1 MSPDSPGVC
10 LTCASS
16 LVTLA
21 LWRRDGSDPR
31 NCTSG
36 ASSPMLGLPAYDSPA
51 SCSSASGPSTRVSPG
66 WRPPEWEAPA
76 PSPVG
81 ADSVWACR
89 AGRDVESAESA
100 SAVLN
105 RHPHRP
111 PSSEGSESLRRDCRP
126 STWDGRTSVP
136 FASASSRSRSAWIA
150 VMRPAARSARI
161 AGMSELMTP
170 NVWPRATLRGIR
182 DDNATTPGPI
192 TTGRG
197 THETHEVVTPSTRAG
212 APRHL
217 SGPGRWL
224 YGSCSGSVVRDA
236 IRRRPTFSPYSGSTS
251 RGGS

>member
-1 MSPDSPGVC
+1 MSPDSPGAC

-21 LWRRDGSDPR
+21 LWRRDGSDSR
-31 NCTSG
+31 DCTSG
-36 ASSPMLGLPAYDSPA
+36 ASSPTLGFSAHDSPA
-51 SCSSASGPSTRVSPG
+51 PGSSASDPLTRVSPG
-66 WRPPEWEAPA
+66 WRPSGWEAPA
-76 PSPVG
+76 PSP
-81 ADSVWACR
+81 ADADPVWACR
-89 AGRDVESAESA
+89 AGRDVESAGSA

-111 PSSEGSESLRRDCRP
+111 PSSEGSESSGRDCRP
-126 STWDGRTSVP
+126 PTWDGRTSVP

-182 DDNATTPGPI
+182 GDDASTPGPI

-197 THETHEVVTPSTRAG
+197 THETHEVVTPSARA
-212 APRHL
+212 
-217 SGPGRWL
+217 
-224 YGSCSGSVVRDA
+224 
-236 IRRRPTFSPYSGSTS
+236 
-251 RGGS
+251 